1 VKMKLVLVFL
11 LASAACAFADLKA
24 PLFGIDRDDKIEGEY
39 IVVFK
44 REMLDE
50 DLEEHKGMVRNLM
63 TFYGNSSSMM
73 FEYNIGVGGSKSFR
87 GYSAR
92 LDDKLVDMVRAMRH
106 VRYIETNQEA
116 HILQA
121 DCVNELV
128 EPWGLVRT
136 TLVDWPPS
144 QYDYSYADD
153 AAGQDVDAYV
163 IDTGIDLTH
172 PEFEGRAKF
181 GTDTVDNPPR
191 QDDPNGHGTHVAGTI
206 MSKSYGLAKKATAIG
221 VRVLNA
227 GGSGSF
233 AGVIAGVDWSAN
245 DHKEAGPTKKSVA
258 NMSLGGGFNQAVNEA
273 VNAAIDDGVHFAIAA
288 GNSNND
294 ACNLSPASSESI
306 TVAASDKND
315 LKASFSSYGTCVE
328 IIAPGVA
335 VLSTTPNG
343 GVAEFSGTSMAAPHI
358 AGVAAKYLSTQPAD
372 IKQDDLLKWFEE
384 TGTKDKI
391 VGFPTNPPTPNLLPF
406 MECK

>member
-1 VKMKLVLVFL
+1 MKIAAIIVAV
-11 LASAACAFADLKA
+11 AACAFADGENLKA
-24 PLFGIDRDDKIEGEY
+24 PLFNVDTPTAIEGEY

-44 REMLDE
+44 REMQDD
-50 DLEEHKGMVRNLM
+50 DLLEHKQIVRNM
-63 TFYGNSSSMM
+63 MSFYGNSSAMQ
-73 FEYNIGVGGSKSFR
+73 FEYNIGVGGPKSFR
-87 GYSAR
+87 GYAAK
-92 LDDKLVDMVRAMRH
+92 LDDKLLDMVRGMRH
-106 VRYIETNQEA
+106 VRYVERNMEA
-116 HILQA
+116 HAFQA

-144 QYDYSYADD
+144 QYDYSYAED
-153 AAGQDVDAYV
+153 AAGEDVDAYV

-191 QDDPNGHGTHVAGTI
+191 DDDPNGHGTHVAGTI
-206 MSKSYGLAKKATAIG
+206 MSKSYGLAKKATAIA

-258 NMSLGGGFNQAVNEA
+258 NMSLGGGFNSAVNEA

-294 ACNLSPASSESI
+294 ACTLSPASSESI

-315 LKASFSSYGTCVE
+315 LKATFSSYGTCVE

-343 GVAEFSGTSMAAPHI
+343 GVAEYSGTSMAAPHI

-384 TGTKDKI
+384 TGTKDKV
-391 VGFPTNPPTPNLLPF
+391 VGFPANPPTPNLLPF